1 MGNKLARTTQVS
13 ASEYYL
19 HDLPS
24 SYNLVLKETLGG
36 GRFLKSV
43 QCVHDEGLLL
53 VKVYFKRGEFIDL
66 KEYERKLHE
75 IREKLKDIEHSHVW
89 PFQYWL
95 ETDKAAYLLRQYFF
109 SNLHDRIST
118 RPFLSVIEKKWL
130 AFQLLHALKQSHE
143 RGIYHGDIK
152 CENVLVTSWNWV
164 YLADFYGSL
173 KPTYLP
179 VDNPADFSFF
189 FDTGGRRRCYLA
201 PERFYEPNIDMLA
214 TADAPLKPAMDIFSL
229 GCVIGE
235 MFLEGKA
242 LFDLSQLL
250 AYRRGQYD
258 PRPSLEKIP
267 DMEVREMIMHMIQ
280 LNEETRL
287 SAEEYLQMWTPT
299 VFPAYFSPLLHN
311 FFSCLVPLDTDTRV
325 AVTQG
330 AFPEIRKQM
339 LVDLQKR
346 KSREVGGIADLVSP
360 KGLSLSPSQEKE
372 PCPAEEF
379 KVDQTPSMEDPRQH
393 HLLEGQARSLASV
406 SLHPLASP
414 PNFEKQ
420 LLSETVENSLEAL
433 TVSDLSSDGGD
444 EQAQKCE
451 GMVLIA
457 SLLCACLR
465 NVKLHQARRGAIQ
478 LLHDSS
484 LFIDDDARLQLVI
497 PYVVAL
503 LSDSAAIVRCAALQ
517 TLCNVLSMVQIFPP
531 SDAKIFPEYIL
542 PLLSLL
548 PDDTEESVR
557 IAYAAN
563 IHKIAGTSYRFMMRS
578 QDVNETGT
586 SSDVSSNQAR
596 MKGTSLERRPGSTK
610 AAVELAHLRDTIAR
624 VIQELVMGQKQTPTI
639 RRALLQHVGS
649 LCQFFGPRH
658 SNDFLLPILPAFLN
672 DRDEQL
678 RAVFFEHIVHVCLF
692 VGQMSLE
699 AYLLPCI
706 EQALNDVEETVIV
719 NAMECLAA
727 LCTHRLLRKRVLLE
741 AVKRASPLLCHPS
754 EWVRRAAIT
763 LVAATSANL
772 EPADSYAFLSPILRP
787 FLRREPASLCSEVA
801 LLACLKPP
809 VPREVFNRVLSD
821 VMLLQT
827 ERETTATKHGTQKSK
842 GQQVA
847 PIQQP
852 LEVGIISNRSARE
865 RRKPDRDGRISP
877 VGTRDL
883 SQSVPMN
890 GARRAPVSVIQIPN
904 FEKPSAGVSE
914 GEDGEKMK
922 AMEGYIRNLS
932 STMQTRMHNWEVENT
947 EKLQGSA
954 IGFAAGVGAGFYS
967 NYDGSS
973 EGIPLYSV
981 PLNERWSAEGP
992 ASLQWANI
1000 GVQSSMSSAEPL
1012 LHRSHVAMTGSFAP
1026 RLLAGS
1032 VHQGTGSRSQY
1043 QSDGVKD
1050 SGQQDTGEGFVATG
1064 FGAGV
1069 QSIPTSKASWAS
1081 PSDMV
1086 SAGGNSAEAAP
1097 VSVLSTDASIGMA
1110 GITLLTTLGAS
1121 ESSWRPRGVLI
1132 AHLQEHQRAVND
1144 VAVSADSIFF
1154 ASASDD
1160 GTVKIWDCRRLERDV
1175 SFRSRLTYPLQTDG
1189 RALHV
1194 TMLGNGHHVGAASS
1208 NGTIHVCA
1216 VDYVARLGG
1225 SAERYAG
1232 ISNTRRLDTQEGSI
1246 LSLQNFSN
1254 DGPPQLL
1261 YSTQRNGIHLWD
1273 LRTQADAWTLRVK
1286 PAQGFIST
1294 TVLDPACN
1302 WLVSGTSRGI
1312 LTLWDLRFQVPVN
1325 TWQHPACCPVERMC
1339 VLVPGMVGTA
1349 SSASARPF
1357 VYVAAGQNEVALW
1370 NAEDGTCHQ
1379 VLRLAS
1385 ETATADTT
1393 SNIPAALSQPL
1404 SSSQCFR
1411 PGMNLDSRLNG
1422 GLKVADFRIEELI
1435 DPPPRL
1441 PGVRA
1446 LLPLS
1451 GGAGL
1456 LTGGSDCRI
1465 RMWDHL
1471 RPEHSYSVCGPTIKT
1486 STTAEAP
1493 RFEQRAINGVRV
1505 VQVGVESG
1513 SRTSSKAKTG
1523 LAAAATDSAGCH
1535 RDCILG
1541 LASAQTNQRLLIS
1554 SSRDGAVKV
1563 WK

>member
-1 MGNKLARTTQVS
+1 MLLHHSIKEIGFASFKQVS
-13 ASEYYL
+13 AGAGL
-19 HDLPS
+19 TGH
-24 SYNLVLKETLGG
+24 LGG
-36 GRFLKSV
+36 R
-43 QCVHDEGLLL
+43 
-53 VKVYFKRGEFIDL
+53 
-66 KEYERKLHE
+66 
-75 IREKLKDIEHSHVW
+75 
-89 PFQYWL
+89 
-95 ETDKAAYLLRQYFF
+95 
-109 SNLHDRIST
+109 
-118 RPFLSVIEKKWL
+118 
-130 AFQLLHALKQSHE
+130 
-143 RGIYHGDIK
+143 
-152 CENVLVTSWNWV
+152 
-164 YLADFYGSL
+164 
-173 KPTYLP
+173 
-179 VDNPADFSFF
+179 
-189 FDTGGRRRCYLA
+189 
-201 PERFYEPNIDMLA
+201 
-214 TADAPLKPAMDIFSL
+214 
-229 GCVIGE
+229 
-235 MFLEGKA
+235 
-242 LFDLSQLL
+242 
-250 AYRRGQYD
+250 
-258 PRPSLEKIP
+258 
-267 DMEVREMIMHMIQ
+267 ME
-280 LNEETRL
+280 
-287 SAEEYLQMWTPT
+287 
-299 VFPAYFSPLLHN
+299 
-311 FFSCLVPLDTDTRV
+311 
-325 AVTQG
+325 
-330 AFPEIRKQM
+330 
-339 LVDLQKR
+339 
-346 KSREVGGIADLVSP
+346 
-360 KGLSLSPSQEKE
+360 
-372 PCPAEEF
+372 
-379 KVDQTPSMEDPRQH
+379 
-393 HLLEGQARSLASV
+393 
-406 SLHPLASP
+406 
-414 PNFEKQ
+414 
-420 LLSETVENSLEAL
+420 
-433 TVSDLSSDGGD
+433 
-444 EQAQKCE
+444 
-451 GMVLIA
+451 
-457 SLLCACLR
+457 
-465 NVKLHQARRGAIQ
+465 
-478 LLHDSS
+478 
-484 LFIDDDARLQLVI
+484 
-497 PYVVAL
+497 
-503 LSDSAAIVRCAALQ
+503 
-517 TLCNVLSMVQIFPP
+517 
-531 SDAKIFPEYIL
+531 
-542 PLLSLL
+542 
-548 PDDTEESVR
+548 
-557 IAYAAN
+557 
-563 IHKIAGTSYRFMMRS
+563 
-578 QDVNETGT
+578 
-586 SSDVSSNQAR
+586 
-596 MKGTSLERRPGSTK
+596 
-610 AAVELAHLRDTIAR
+610 VELAHLRDTIAR

-787 FLRREPASLCSEVA
+787 FLRREPASLCSEAA

-883 SQSVPMN
+883 SQSAPMN
-890 GARRAPVSVIQIPN
+890 GARRAPVSIIQIPN

-981 PLNERWSAEGP
+981 PLNERWSAEGTPSGLGVDGNPSGNEERSRVFGSRQGSMPFLMATIARTPISGSVGP

-1012 LHRSHVAMTGSFAP
+1012 LHRSHVAMTGSFEP
-1026 RLLAGS
+1026 RLPAGS

-1043 QSDGVKD
+1043 RSDGVKD
-1050 SGQQDTGEGFVATG
+1050 GGQQDTGESFVATG

-1069 QSIPTSKASWAS
+1069 QSIPTSKASQAS

-1097 VSVLSTDASIGMA
+1097 VSVLSTDSSIGMA

-1232 ISNTRRLDTQEGSI
+1232 ISNTCKLDTQEGSI

-1273 LRTQADAWTLRVK
+1273 LRTQADVWTLRVK

-1312 LTLWDLRFQVPVN
+1312 LTLWDLRFQVSNFSANPSI
-1325 TWQHPACCPVERMC
+1325 C
-1339 VLVPGMVGTA
+1339 VL
-1349 SSASARPF
+1349 
-1357 VYVAAGQNEVALW
+1357 
-1370 NAEDGTCHQ
+1370 
-1379 VLRLAS
+1379 
-1385 ETATADTT
+1385 
-1393 SNIPAALSQPL
+1393 
-1404 SSSQCFR
+1404 
-1411 PGMNLDSRLNG
+1411 
-1422 GLKVADFRIEELI
+1422 
-1435 DPPPRL
+1435 
-1441 PGVRA
+1441 
-1446 LLPLS
+1446 
-1451 GGAGL
+1451 
-1456 LTGGSDCRI
+1456 
-1465 RMWDHL
+1465 
-1471 RPEHSYSVCGPTIKT
+1471 
-1486 STTAEAP
+1486 
-1493 RFEQRAINGVRV
+1493 
-1505 VQVGVESG
+1505 
-1513 SRTSSKAKTG
+1513 
-1523 LAAAATDSAGCH
+1523 
-1535 RDCILG
+1535 
-1541 LASAQTNQRLLIS
+1541 
-1554 SSRDGAVKV
+1554 
-1563 WK
+1563 